1 MWGEIYKKGLST
13 VIITILLI
21 GFALVAI
28 GIVWTII
35 FNIVNEE
42 SERIGANQLSLDLNF
57 GKIDV
62 EFPNSLNVSVKRDVG
77 EGKIDGIKIVAD
89 DGKTSE
95 IFSFNESIDELE
107 TKVFTLNFVDLSILN
122 AEKLTLS
129 PYFLTITGK
138 EEILGVADVRNLD
151 LFNIGSFKTGQFI
164 TNGDAEMGDTT
175 NWVNIDGIDS
185 EFYSGSYSFV
195 DAGGGTIYSK
205 ELIPVDKNYLYHLEG
220 MFKSDGIDQSRLY
233 YGFLPYDENLKF
245 IPPQSVDAILN
256 TETTLYEE
264 VHSTDT
270 SIKLTSCNN
279 WIILWYA
286 VVAFDIDDSGNYNDL
301 PNYKTSDYNIS
312 KITNYPNYCEIEIGT
327 GYGVQHYAKFNAPAG
342 TKVRQHQ
349 SGGTYMYTAASNS
362 LVPFSWTNYQGDVTG
377 MFNEGTS
384 STKWRKNSTYAV
396 VLILPNYNQTYAG
409 SPLQPRL
416 LFDDLKLTIS

>member
-245 IPPQSVDAILN
+245 IPPQSV
-256 TETTLYEE
+256 
-264 VHSTDT
+264 
-270 SIKLTSCNN
+270 
-279 WIILWYA
+279 
-286 VVAFDIDDSGNYNDL
+286 VAFDIDDSGNYNDL

>member
-301 PNYKTSDYNIS
+301 PNYKS
-312 KITNYPNYCEIEIGT
+312 
-327 GYGVQHYAKFNAPAG
+327 
-342 TKVRQHQ
+342 
-349 SGGTYMYTAASNS
+349 
-362 LVPFSWTNYQGDVTG
+362 DVTG